1 MDLLGSVQLFWPEIF
16 LSGGIL
22 VLLFVQMVRR
32 AQRRGDQADAF
43 LVTLGILLITLLLV
57 RFQYS
62 AIGLEGV
69 KGLFSGMIAND
80 PFAIFFKML
89 LILSTIIVV
98 GITFTSRQLCERRMG
113 EYAVMILSMLV
124 GMMLMAS
131 ATNLLMIFLSVE
143 LTSIAS
149 YVLAGYL
156 RDEPRSNEA
165 ALKYVVYGAFS
176 TGLMLFGFSILYGLS
191 GSLDLYAI
199 HEVLRQGGGGRLTL
213 FVSLL
218 LVLAG
223 IGYKIAFV
231 PFHFWV
237 PDVYEGAPIPVGAYL
252 SIAPKAAGVALFLR
266 FLVTTFGG
274 VDALDWT
281 LLESLNFPMLLG
293 LLAAVTMTIGNLMA
307 LPQQNLK
314 RLLGY
319 SSIAHM
325 GYVMIGIAV
334 FTEAGSAA
342 ALFYTALYLFMNLG
356 AFHVVTIVANR
367 HGESI
372 ASYKGLVWRAPL
384 IAVPMMIFLFA
395 LTGIPPTAGF
405 VGKLYLFAEA
415 IEVKMYWLALIGAL
429 NSVIS
434 LYYYARVV
442 KAMVEPLSGE
452 EHSPRFNTLDAPV
465 WSVTLLFALV
475 VPTLFLGIYWEPLK
489 IFAHASLQ
497 MALH

>member
-1 MDLLGSVQLFWPEIF
+1 MDLLGSVQLFWPEIV
-16 LSGGIL
+16 LSIGIL
-22 VLLFVQMVRR
+22 LLLFIQMIRR

-43 LVTLGILLITLLLV
+43 LVTLGILIVTLVFV
-57 RFQYS
+57 RFQYP
-62 AIGLEGV
+62 AVGLEGV
-69 KGLFSGMIAND
+69 KGLFGGMIAND

-89 LILSTIIVV
+89 LILSTIVVV
-98 GITFTSRQLCERRMG
+98 GITFTSRALCARRMG
-113 EYAVMILSMLV
+113 EYVVVMLAMLV
-124 GMMLMAS
+124 GMMLMVS

-143 LTSIAS
+143 LTGIAS
-149 YVLAGYL
+149 YILAGYL

-165 ALKYVVYGAFS
+165 ALKYVIYGAFS
-176 TGLMLFGFSILYGLS
+176 TGIMLFGFSLLYGLT
-191 GSLDLYAI
+191 GTLDLYGLHTVFAA
-199 HEVLRQGGGGRLTL
+199 GGVDRLTI
-213 FVSLL
+213 FVALL

-223 IGYKIAFV
+223 IGYKIGFV

-266 FLVTTFGG
+266 FLVTAFGG

-281 LLESLNFPMLLG
+281 LLEGINFPLLLG
-293 LLAAVTMTIGNLMA
+293 VLAAVTMTIGNLMA
-307 LPQQNLK
+307 LPQENLK

-342 ALFYTALYLFMNLG
+342 ALFYTAVYLFMNLG

-367 HGESI
+367 YGESI
-372 ASYKGLVWRAPL
+372 THYKGLIWRAPL
-384 IAVPMMIFLFA
+384 IAVPMAIFLFA
-395 LTGIPPTAGF
+395 LTGVPPTVGF
-405 VGKLYLFAEA
+405 IGKFYLFAEA

-434 LYYYARVV
+434 LYYYARVI
-442 KAMVEPLSGE
+442 KSMVSPAPEGE
-452 EHSPRFNTLDAPV
+452 VAPRFNTLDTPV
-465 WSVTLLFALV
+465 WSVTLLLALV
-475 VPTLFLGIYWEPLK
+475 LPTLLLGVYWEPLK